1 MILRIR
7 TILDVEDDVI
17 RDIEIDDNSLFED
30 LSLFITKSYGF
41 EDKEMTSFFEA
52 DENWKQGAEMNLIEL
67 DEEKNYSKDT
77 LNSFFNKKKNV

>member
-30 LSLFITKSYGF
+30 LSLFITIIWF
-41 EDKEMTSFFEA
+41 
-52 DENWKQGAEMNLIEL
+52 
-67 DEEKNYSKDT
+67 
-77 LNSFFNKKKNV
+77 